1 MKKKITPFEYIAYL
15 LTEAALFMSFFKL
28 IIYFIDKS
36 NVKMDIH
43 SILLISVIVLGVL
56 YLIIKIISQIFSEKT
71 LLAMLPISYQLGI
84 YTVQFL
90 MVLDNSS
97 KSVDYSNQ
105 LGLLTLFFITVSV
118 IDKVIKLYLKEE

>member
-105 LGLLTLFFITVSV
+105 LALLTLFFIKVSV
-118 IDKVIKLYLKEE
+118 IDKVIKIYLKEE

>member
-84 YTVQFL
+84 YTVIVSQAFL
-90 MVLDNSS
+90 
-97 KSVDYSNQ
+97 
-105 LGLLTLFFITVSV
+105 
-118 IDKVIKLYLKEE
+118 

>member
-43 SILLISVIVLGVL
+43 SILLVSVIVLGVL
-56 YLIIKIISQIFSEKT
+56 YLIIKIISQIFSEKP
-71 LLAMLPISYQLGI
+71 LLVMLPISYQLGI

-105 LGLLTLFFITVSV
+105 LALLTLFFITVSV